1 MRRSGEFMR
10 PGSTDRNGSIVVS
23 ALSLRSNLGR
33 ILRRIDV
40 ERRSLVIEKRGTP
53 TAVLMDI
60 RDYVKLAAPEP
71 EVLKIIGDEAKRN
84 KTSSLTSRQIN
95 QIIKAARSE
104 KKKR

>member
-1 MRRSGEFMR
+1 MR